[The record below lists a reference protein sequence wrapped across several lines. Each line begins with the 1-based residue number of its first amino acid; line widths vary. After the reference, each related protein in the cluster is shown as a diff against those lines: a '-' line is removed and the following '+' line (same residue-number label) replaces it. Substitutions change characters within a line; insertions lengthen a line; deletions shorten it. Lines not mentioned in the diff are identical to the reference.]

1 MEGNEEEKEECK
13 NKMIFNPCYN
23 SFKYSSKTPVLNL
36 YVYYYQPHLHISS
49 CGQHHIRGIKL
60 WAQDYQSHLFLSK
73 DLENHASSP
82 QAAFKQ

>member
-1 MEGNEEEKEECK
+1 MEKKREKRDPQEFSCRGIMEGNEEEKEECK

-60 WAQDYQSHLFLSK
+60 
-73 DLENHASSP
+73 
-82 QAAFKQ
+82 